1 MGIMRIKHKLYRVIM
16 KVSLHLVIFLA
27 ILFTSNQSLYSQ
39 DKPEHPIDIRLKKC
53 FETDFIQS
61 NSSMCDCFY
70 EGRDSWQKLMDKL
83 IKNLDKLLDK
93 SRKADFKKQ
102 QALWKEFSTK
112 EQDFYSNLT
121 IEYDGSE
128 QSIDNAG
135 HEYERIKQRVLE
147 IQMYVDRIE
156 SFSRE

>member
-1 MGIMRIKHKLYRVIM
+1 MGIMRIKQTFYGFIM
-16 KVSLHLVIFLA
+16 KISLHLVIFLA

-39 DKPEHPIDIRLKKC
+39 DKPEHPIDIRLKTC
-53 FETDFIQS
+53 FENDSIQS

-112 EQDFYSNLT
+112 EQYFYSNLT

-128 QSIDNAG
+128 QIIDNAG
-135 HEYERIKQRVLE
+135 HEYERIKQRALE
-147 IQMYVDRIE
+147 VQMYVNRIE